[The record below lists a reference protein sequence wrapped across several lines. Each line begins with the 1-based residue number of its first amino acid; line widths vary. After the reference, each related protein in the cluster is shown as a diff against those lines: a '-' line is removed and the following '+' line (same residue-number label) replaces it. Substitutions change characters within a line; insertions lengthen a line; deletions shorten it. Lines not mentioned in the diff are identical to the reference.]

1 MMVRALHSVR
11 IEVILDVVYNHEAGN
26 LELPVGDVW
35 GEARLVLPA
44 DLAGRSR
51 NLLTGEDVE
60 TTGGDR
66 GAALALSDAVRHAP
80 VAMLRLEA

>member
-1 MMVRALHSVR
+1 V
-11 IEVILDVVYNHEAGN
+11 N

-44 DLAGRSR
+44 DLAGRYR
-51 NLLTGEDVE
+51 NLLTGEAVE

-66 GAALALSDAVRHAP
+66 GAALALSDAFTGTP
-80 VAMLRLEA
+80 LWQCSGSRLEP